1 MPPLTDKPTRTIK
14 EILSPVEPYLR
25 AVDEDIKLKLR
36 TDVPLINDGAMH
48 LFKSGGKMVR
58 AALVIL
64 SSGLKGPVPDKT
76 VMIAGA
82 AEIVHAATLIHDD
95 IIDKAFLRRG
105 DISVSEK
112 WGNKVAVLVGDF
124 MYTTGLDIVV
134 CDGNPALFPVIVAG
148 TSDMVQG
155 ELYQLQ
161 YSNIDSIN
169 EEHYFKIIELK
180 TARFMAACVKL
191 GAVKASCPQKECD
204 ELYSFGLNL
213 GMAFQIIDDMLDFTS
228 IGSDTGKDAS
238 NDIIDGKITLPLL
251 YLINRSTPE
260 DSKAVMEFCRN
271 PNLESMPD
279 IIKRLENS
287 GAFEFCREK
296 ATVYI
301 NNALEI
307 LSPYPES
314 KFKNVLI
321 ELAHF
326 FLYRKN

>member
-1 MPPLTDKPTRTIK
+1 LTDIPTRTIK

-48 LFKSGGKMVR
+48 LFKSGGKKVR

-82 AEIVHAATLIHDD
+82 TEIVHAATLIHDD

-124 MYTTGLDIVV
+124 MYTKGLDIVV
-134 CDGNPALFPVIVAG
+134 DDGNPLLFPVIVAG

-169 EEHYFKIIELK
+169 EDHYYKIIELK
-180 TARFMAACVKL
+180 TARFMAACTKL
-191 GAVKASCPQKECD
+191 GAVKASRSQKECD
-204 ELYSFGLNL
+204 EMYSFGLNL

-228 IGSDTGKDAS
+228 IGADTGKDAS
-238 NDIIDGKITLPLL
+238 NDIIDGKVTLPLL

-260 DSKAVMEFCRN
+260 DSKAVLDFCRA
-271 PNLESMPD
+271 PVLESMPE

-287 GAFEFCREK
+287 DAFAFCRKK
-296 ATVYI
+296 ASEYI
-301 NNALEI
+301 DHALAV
-307 LSPYPES
+307 LAPYPDTE
-314 KFKNVLI
+314 FKKVLM